1 MNMSNL
7 ELEARIM
14 ESGRMHAVKSFV
26 YYYPE
31 CFLVVK
37 VADYTGRMIKDP
49 KQLEF
54 QIRAPGADF
63 RSIPIKGIR
72 YE

>member
-1 MNMSNL
+1 MGNSD
-7 ELEARIM
+7 LEARILQN
-14 ESGRMHAVKSFV
+14 GIVRPVKAFV

-37 VADYTGRMIKDP
+37 VADYRGEMTKDP
-49 KQLEF
+49 GKLEF
-54 QIRAPGADF
+54 HIKAPGADF
-63 RSIPIKGIR
+63 RSIPVKGIR

>member
-1 MNMSNL
+1 MANL
-7 ELEARIM
+7 GLEARIM
-14 ESGRMHAVKSFV
+14 ENGKVHTVKRFV

-37 VADYTGRMIKDP
+37 VADYTGKMIKDP

-54 QIRAPGADF
+54 HIKAPGADF
-63 RSIPIKGIR
+63 RSIPIMGIR

>member
-1 MNMSNL
+1 MGSL
-7 ELEARIM
+7 DLEARII
-14 ESGRMHAVKSFV
+14 EKGIARPVKAFV

-37 VADYTGRMIKDP
+37 VADYRGEMTKDP
-49 KQLEF
+49 DKLEF
-54 QIRAPGADF
+54 HIKAPGADF
-63 RSIPIKGIR
+63 RTLPVKGIR

>member
-1 MNMSNL
+1 MSNL